1 MIQIRKDRLENNY
14 YYHIYSRS
22 IAKYIIFNDDSEFSR
37 IVELFS
43 LFQFANFDY
52 EFSKFFRLTDK
63 EKNGILT
70 KLKEKNDKIVEI
82 ISYCIMPT
90 HFHLILKQVSNDG
103 ISKYVSRSL
112 NSYSRY
118 FNTKHK
124 RIGPL
129 WSGRFKNVLV
139 EDDEQLHHLTR
150 YIHLNPTSAGLVEKP
165 EDWMHSSYLEYIDKS
180 GDKFSICDFREVIDI
195 KPKSYVK
202 FVNDQK
208 GYQRKIGIIKSLI
221 IEDYTG

>member
-1 MIQIRKDRLENNY
+1 MTQIRKDRLENNY

-22 IAKYIIFNDDSEFSR
+22 IAKYIIFNDYSEFNR
-37 IVELFS
+37 MVELFS

-63 EKNGILT
+63 EKNVILN
-70 KLKEKNDKIVEI
+70 KLKERNDKMVEI

-90 HFHLILKQVSNDG
+90 HFHLVLKQVRNDG
-103 ISKYVSRSL
+103 ISNYVSRSL

-129 WSGRFKNVLV
+129 WSGRFKNVLIG
-139 EDDEQLHHLTR
+139 DNEQLYHLTR

-165 EDWMHSSYLEYIDKS
+165 EDWIFSSYQEYTNKRDE
-180 GDKFSICDFREVIDI
+180 KFDICNYGEVIDI
-195 KPKSYVK
+195 NPSSYTK

-208 GYQRKIGIIKSLI
+208 EYQRKIGIIKSLI